1 MLLNALKKAF
11 YTKKKPKKR
20 KGRDLNTNSQIHKS
34 AIFESTLQE
43 YIVQVVK
50 GFNSRSRAKGF

>member
-1 MLLNALKKAF
+1 MLWKKLF
-11 YTKKKPKKR
+11 IQKKKPKKR

-50 GFNSRSRAKGF
+50 GSSRSRAKGF